1 MSFIDFARAH
11 GVDIDQSKFFASD
24 KIRRTGTVDKPRSN
38 NGAFFWDGRRGW
50 VQDWSG
56 DARVVWYED
65 PNAKP
70 WTDQEKREW
79 ALKRQTANADKDRSY
94 ELAAERAMI
103 TLRNAKPNTHPY
115 LQIKGFPDEKML
127 VLDNKLLIPMRNV
140 VTNKIQGYQSIYWDA
155 PNMKYEKKMLPGMRA
170 KNAVL
175 YMGNKDASEAW
186 LVEGYATGLSVR
198 DALRSTGSNA
208 SVVVCFSA
216 SNLIQVADQIKGQ
229 RYIFADNDPNK
240 KHPETGAEVGMMGE
254 RSAIQTGLPWTM
266 ADEVGWDAN
275 DLHKKHGL
283 FAVAKKIMDL
293 RRYVLTRGETTTV

>member
-1 MSFIDFARAH
+1 MSFIAFARAH
-11 GVDIDQSKFFASD
+11 GIDIDPSKLYSSD
-24 KIRRTGTVDKPRSN
+24 KIRRTGTVDKPRST
-38 NGAFFWDGRRGW
+38 NGAFFWDGQRGW
-50 VQDWSG
+50 VMDWSG
-56 DARVVWYED
+56 EARVMWYED

-103 TLRNAKPNTHPY
+103 TLRNAKPSTHPY

-140 VTNKIQGYQSIYWDA
+140 VNNKIQGYQSIYWDA

-170 KNAVL
+170 KNAVF
-175 YMGNKDASEAW
+175 YMGNKDALETW

-198 DALRSTGSNA
+198 DALRSMGSKA

-216 SNLIQVADQIKGQ
+216 SNMVQVADQIKGQ
-229 RYIFADNDPNK
+229 RYVFADNDPSK
-240 KHPETGAEVGMMGE
+240 SHPDTGAEVGKTGE
-254 RSAIQTGLPWTM
+254 KAAIQTGLPWTM
-266 ADEVGWDAN
+266 ADTEGWDAN
-275 DLHKKHGL
+275 DLHKKLGL
-283 FAVAKKIMDL
+283 WLVAKKIMDL
-293 RRYVLTRGETTTV
+293 RKKVLTGGVATAL